1 MEGQALMEG
10 TDARDLG
17 VYRGLRFRAGQVDPV
32 TVDADLL
39 IVGMPGIVGKA
50 APIMENSTLDRALQG
65 ALSRLRAG
73 GLFDGAF
80 GETLVLARPPAP
92 VRCASLLIVG
102 MGDGAAIGPAQ
113 LGLLAGVAMRVALQ
127 LDCCS
132 VACLLGFP
140 APEGPTDRI
149 DQAARAMMAGVLRAM
164 DAHPDPARFVG
175 MQWLFDLR
183 AADAK
188 RADPASAHILH
199 HWPD

>member
-1 MEGQALMEG
+1 MEE
-10 TDARDLG
+10 TDARELG
-17 VYRGLRFRAGQVDPV
+17 VYRTLRFKAGRVDPV
-32 TVDADLL
+32 DVDADLL
-39 IVGMPGIVGKA
+39 IVGMPGISGKA
-50 APIMENSTLDRALQG
+50 GQGDGDCALDRALQG
-65 ALSRLRAG
+65 ALSHLRAG

-92 VRCASLLIVG
+92 VRSASLLIVG

-113 LGLLAGVAMRVALQ
+113 LGLLAGVAMRAALQ

-140 APEGPTDRI
+140 APTGPTDRI

-164 DAHPDPARFVG
+164 DAHPDPARFAG

-183 AADAK
+183 AADAW
-188 RADPASAHILH
+188 RADPAFADILH